1 MLLVA
6 IVDDDPRDSGLL
18 RNLVEAYFKKNNIPA
33 VIHVFRDGLDFIR
46 GTEHHDIVFMDI
58 RMDKLDGLDAAHL
71 MRKIDRDACLIFVT
85 NMAQFAIKGYQVDA
99 LDFIVKPASMSSI
112 SYVLDKAMKR
122 LGDSNSTVLPLKTS
136 EGTVSISS
144 NDIRYVEVF
153 DHNLVYHTV
162 SGTYNVRGRISDV
175 SEKLDRRNFVLCNRS
190 FVVNLRYVSNITA
203 DSLTV
208 GDTLISISKSRR
220 KELMQRF
227 SSFLGDSL

>member
-18 RNLVEAYFKKNNIPA
+18 RSLAEAYFKKNDISV

-71 MRKIDRDACLIFVT
+71 MRKIDKDACLIFVT

-99 LDFIVKPASMSSI
+99 LDFIVKPATMTSI

-122 LGDSNSTVLPLKTS
+122 LGDSNATVLPLKTS

-144 NDIRYVEVF
+144 NDILYVEVF

-162 SGTYNVRGRISDV
+162 KGSYNVRGRISDV
-175 SEKLDRRNFVLCNRS
+175 SEKLDQRNFVLCNRS

-227 SSFLGDSL
+227 SSFLGDSI